1 MLRACVGMGVTK
13 LQLKTPLRARTLHLA
28 TVHRKGERNV
38 ENVNAHAGR
47 FGGPHRIAPRVN
59 RMLRSPFRLPLQHVH
74 PASACSM

>member
-13 LQLKTPLRARTLHLA
+13 LQLKTPLRTHVA
-28 TVHRKGERNV
+28 TVLSEGKRNV

>member
-13 LQLKTPLRARTLHLA
+13 LQLKTPLHARCNRASEG
-28 TVHRKGERNV
+28 KRNV